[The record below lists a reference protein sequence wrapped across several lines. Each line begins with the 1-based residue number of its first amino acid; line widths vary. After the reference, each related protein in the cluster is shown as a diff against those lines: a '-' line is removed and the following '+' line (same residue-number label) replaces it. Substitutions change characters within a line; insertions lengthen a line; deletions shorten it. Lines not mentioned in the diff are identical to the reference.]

1 MKNHLLLGVPGGAS
15 SNEPACQCGRHKDV
29 GSIPGS
35 GRSSGGG
42 HGNQVQYSCLKNPM
56 DRGVRILEWVAIPF
70 SRGSSQAR
78 DQTQVSWIAGRLFTV
93 WATREVL
100 VKKYLIFSSH
110 EGTILC
116 ALESS
121 SAKTPRTCQ
130 SFLHHHIGAPWS
142 CLSAEAPGQL

>member
-93 WATREVL
+93 WANFVITVL
-100 VKKYLIFSSH
+100 PTNRNLVVLQSASGDTMQKKKI
-110 EGTILC
+110 
-116 ALESS
+116 
-121 SAKTPRTCQ
+121 
-130 SFLHHHIGAPWS
+130 
-142 CLSAEAPGQL
+142 CLTLRKKAFT